1 MFIYIYVYIYVYMC
15 VCVFIFS
22 LSYHWIGLRDVFL
35 RETTIFH
42 GNKIWFPV
50 DVPLNQ
56 SNDMWD
62 FHGIEPSTPTWEYHW
77 ILWG

>member
-1 MFIYIYVYIYVYMC
+1 MGIYIYV
-15 VCVFIFS
+15 CVFIS

-62 FHGIEPSTPTWEYHW
+62 FHGIEPSTKNGSIIGYYGDNRPITG
-77 ILWG
+77 I